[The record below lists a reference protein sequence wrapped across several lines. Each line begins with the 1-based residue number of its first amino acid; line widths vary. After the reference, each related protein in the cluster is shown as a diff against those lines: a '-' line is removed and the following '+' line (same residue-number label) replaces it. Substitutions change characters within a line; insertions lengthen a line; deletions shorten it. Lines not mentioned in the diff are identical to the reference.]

1 MVMEDPA
8 VMVMAVLTMKRDLLL
23 LNIQVTM
30 PLEAMVME
38 DPAVMVMAVL
48 IMKRDLLLLNIQVT
62 MPLEVMVMEDP
73 VDMDMEVLTMRK
85 DLQRHSLVMD
95 LLMFML
101 SKRIMVM
108 DIQSPM
114 SMAIISTKDQQRLGL
129 AIVTP
134 MAQLMFILH
143 KPIMDMAIQN
153 PTAMVTA
160 SMVNV
165 R

>member
-1 MVMEDPA
+1 MPLEVMVMEDR
-8 VMVMAVLTMKRDLLL
+8 V
-23 LNIQVTM
+23 
-30 PLEAMVME
+30 
-38 DPAVMVMAVL
+38 VMVMAVL
-48 IMKRDLLLLNIQVT
+48 IMKRDLLLLDMEVT
-62 MPLEVMVMEDP
+62 MPQEAMVMEDP

-85 DLQRHSLVMD
+85 DLPKHSLVMD

-143 KPIMDMAIQN
+143 KPIMDMGIQH